1 MALRIPREDMV
12 KVRLTHEFHF
22 EAAHRLPR
30 VPAGHRCERLHGHSF
45 RIEVAIHGPVDPT
58 TGWLMDF
65 AELKRA
71 WEPLYA
77 ELDHRCLNDVPGL
90 DNPTSENLAHW
101 LWERLKGPLPLLE
114 RVTVHETCSARCDFE
129 GEP

>member
-1 MALRIPREDMV
+1 MEIFKSV
-12 KVRLTHEFHF
+12 HF
-22 EAAHRLPR
+22 EAAHRLPQ
-30 VPAGHRCERLHGHSF
+30 VPPAHPCARLHGHSYQL
-45 RIEVAIHGPVDPT
+45 ELHVTGPVDPRL
-58 TGWLMDF
+58 GWVLDF
-65 AELKRA
+65 GDLRRIVQPVLEQ
-71 WEPLYA
+71 
-77 ELDHRCLNDVPGL
+77 LDHRCLNDVPGL